1 MREKLLDL
9 MKSEGLKS
17 SQLAD
22 MLGINPAGISHILA
36 GRNKPGFDLLQKI
49 LRRFPRIN
57 PDWLI
62 LDSGPMYRDA
72 EQRPSNS
79 DLGAAPIQPS
89 IVENNYSEPLKTVG
103 DLFAHAD
110 APQAADRTLSSDPIP
125 ARPESEK
132 SGNRTAAMERVVI
145 FYDDRTFESYA
156 PTKR

>member
-49 LRRFPRIN
+49 LRRVPRIN

-89 IVENNYSEPLKTVG
+89 IVENNNSEPLKTVG

-110 APQAADRTLSSDPIP
+110 APQAARTLSSDPIP

-132 SGNRTAAMERVVI
+132 SGNRTAAVERVVI

>member
-1 MREKLLDL
+1 MLDL
-9 MKSEGLKS
+9 MKNEGLKS

-62 LDSGPMYRDA
+62 LDTGPMYRDA
-72 EQRPSNS
+72 EALPQTPDHADNSIHPSTATANNPERP
-79 DLGAAPIQPS
+79 DA
-89 IVENNYSEPLKTVG
+89 VG
-103 DLFAHAD
+103 DLFAHAND
-110 APQAADRTLSSDPIP
+110 DPQAANRILPSDPIP
-125 ARPESEK
+125 ARPEAAHTS
-132 SGNRTAAMERVVI
+132 NRTASVERVVI
-145 FYDDRTFESYA
+145 FYDDQTFESYA